1 MAQELRPYQQQAR
14 DRIHAEWD
22 AGHTRTL
29 LVLPTGTGKTIVFAS
44 VAADQVRAGDRVLI
58 LAHRGELLE
67 QAADKLQRS
76 TGLVS
81 AVEKAESTCLDSWFR
96 VVVGSVQTLQ
106 RTARLERFPQDY
118 FGTIIIDEAHHAIT
132 DGYRRILDYF
142 SGAKVLG
149 VTATPDRGDMR
160 NLGEVFDSLAFEYK
174 LTDAI
179 KEGYLC
185 KIMAQTIPLQLDITS
200 VTMSGGDYA
209 VGDLGTALDPYLE
222 QIAAEMARRCKS
234 RKTVVFLPL
243 IKTSQKFRDL
253 LNTYGFRAAEVNGQS
268 DDRRQVL
275 ADFDAGKYNVLCN
288 SMLLTEG
295 WDCPSVDCVVV
306 LRPTKVRSLY
316 SQMVGRG
323 TRLSPGKTDLLLLD
337 FLWMTDKHELCRPA
351 DLVCEDR
358 TVARQM
364 TEHLAE
370 TGCPEDIEEAAAQAS
385 EDVVAQREEALAK
398 QLEEQRRKKAK
409 LVDPLQ
415 YEMSIQAED
424 LSGYVPAFGWEAG
437 PPSAEQTTALE
448 KLGILPDAV
457 ESAGKASLLL
467 DRLHKRR
474 EEGLT
479 TPKQIRCLE
488 KYGFQHVGTWS
499 FEAARHM
506 IDRIAAQGW
515 HGVPKGVNPRTYT
528 PAAEPPA
535 ADSPFDFG
543 W

>member
-1 MAQELRPYQQQAR
+1 MGQELRPYQQQAR
-14 DRIHAEWD
+14 DRIHAEWEN
-22 AGHTRTL
+22 GHTRTL

-44 VAADQVRAGDRVLI
+44 VAADQVRAGDRVLV

-268 DDRRQVL
+268 ADRRQVL

-424 LSGYVPAFGWEAG
+424 LAGYVPAFGWEAG
-437 PPSAEQTTALE
+437 PPSEQQTAALE

-457 ESAGKASLLL
+457 ESAGKAALLL
-467 DRLHKRR
+467 DRLNKRR
-474 EEGLT
+474 DEGLT

-515 HGVPKGVNPRTYT
+515 RGVPKGVNPRTYT

>member
-1 MAQELRPYQQQAR
+1 MAKTQALRPYQQGAR
-14 DRIHAEWD
+14 DAIHTEWEN
-22 AGHTRTL
+22 GHTRTL
-29 LVLPTGTGKTIVFAS
+29 LVLPTGKTIVFAS

-106 RTARLERFPQDY
+106 RTARLERFPRDY

-142 SGAKVLG
+142 GDAKVLG

-424 LSGYVPAFGWEAG
+424 LAGYVPAFGWEAG
-437 PPSAEQTTALE
+437 PPSEQQTAALE

-457 ESAGKASLLL
+457 ESAGKAALLL

-474 EEGLT
+474 DEGLT

-515 HGVPKGVNPRTYT
+515 RGVPKGVNPRTYT

>member
-1 MAQELRPYQQQAR
+1 MAETQTLRPYQQQAR
-14 DRIHAEWD
+14 ERIHAEWEN
-22 AGHTRTL
+22 GHTRTL

-44 VAADQVRAGDRVLI
+44 VAADQVRAGHRVLI

-81 AVEKAESTCLDSWFR
+81 AVEKADATCLNTWFR

-106 RTARLERFPQDY
+106 RTARLERFPRDY

-142 SGAKVLG
+142 GSARVLG

-185 KIMAQTIPLQLDITS
+185 RIMAQTIPLKLDISS

-222 QIAAEMARRCKS
+222 QIAAEMAQRCKG

-253 LNTYGFRAAEVNGQS
+253 LNSHGFCAAEVNGQS
-268 DDRRQVL
+268 TDRKEVL

-323 TRLSPGKTDLLLLD
+323 TRLSPGKSDLLLLD

-358 TVARQM
+358 AVARQM
-364 TEHLAE
+364 TENLAE
-370 TGCPEDIEEAAAQAS
+370 SGCPQDIEEAAVQAS

-424 LSGYVPAFGWEAG
+424 LAGYVPAFGWEAG
-437 PPSAEQTTALE
+437 PPTEQQAAALE

-474 EEGLT
+474 DEGLT

-488 KYGFQHVGTWS
+488 KYGFQHVGRWS
-499 FEAARHM
+499 FEQAKHM
-506 IDRIAAQGW
+506 IDRIAASGW
-515 HGVPKGVNPRTYT
+515 RGVPKGVTPSTYT
-528 PAAEPPA
+528 PPAEPAFP
-535 ADSPFDFG
+535 DSIFG

>member
-1 MAQELRPYQQQAR
+1 MGQELRPYQQQAR
-14 DRIHAEWD
+14 ERIHAEWEN
-22 AGHTRTL
+22 GHTRTL

-44 VAADQVRAGDRVLI
+44 VAADQVRAGHRVLI

-81 AVEKAESTCLDSWFR
+81 AVEKADATCLNTWFR

-106 RTARLERFPQDY
+106 RTARLERFPHDY

-142 SGAKVLG
+142 GSAKVLG

-185 KIMAQTIPLQLDITS
+185 KIMAQTVPLQLDISS

-253 LNTYGFRAAEVNGQS
+253 LNAKGFRAAEVNGQS
-268 DDRRQVL
+268 ADRREIL
-275 ADFDAGKYNVLCN
+275 ADFDTGKYNVLCN

-358 TVARQM
+358 AVARQM
-364 TEHLAE
+364 TENLAGS
-370 TGCPEDIEEAAAQAS
+370 GCPQDIEEAAAEAC

-424 LSGYVPAFGWEAG
+424 LVGHVPALGWEAG
-437 PPSAEQTTALE
+437 PPSAQQAAALE

-474 EEGLT
+474 DEGLT

-488 KYGFQHVGTWS
+488 KYGFQHVGRWS
-499 FEAARHM
+499 FEQAKHM
-506 IDRIAAQGW
+506 IDRIAAGGW
-515 HGVPKGVNPRTYT
+515 RGVPKGVTPSTYT
-528 PAAEPPA
+528 PPAEPAFP
-535 ADSPFDFG
+535 DSSFG

>member
-1 MAQELRPYQQQAR
+1 MGQELRPYQQQAR
-14 DRIHAEWD
+14 ERIHAEWEN
-22 AGHTRTL
+22 GHTRTL

-81 AVEKAESTCLDSWFR
+81 AVEKADATCLNTWFR

-106 RTARLERFPQDY
+106 RTARLERFPRDY

-142 SGAKVLG
+142 GSARVLG

-185 KIMAQTIPLQLDITS
+185 RIMAQTIPLKLDISS
-200 VTMSGGDYA
+200 VTLSGGDYA

-222 QIAAEMARRCKS
+222 QIAAEMAQRCKG

-253 LNTYGFRAAEVNGQS
+253 LNSHGFRAAEVNGQS
-268 DDRRQVL
+268 TDRKEVL

-306 LRPTKVRSLY
+306 LRPTKMRSLY

-351 DLVCEDR
+351 DLVCEDLA
-358 TVARQM
+358 VARQM
-364 TEHLAE
+364 TENLAE
-370 TGCPEDIEEAAAQAS
+370 SGCPQDIEEAAVQAS

-424 LSGYVPAFGWEAG
+424 LAGYVPAFGWEAG
-437 PPSAEQTTALE
+437 PPTEQQAAALE

-474 EEGLT
+474 DEGLT

-488 KYGFQHVGTWS
+488 KYGFQHVGRWS
-499 FEAARHM
+499 FEQAKHM
-506 IDRIAAQGW
+506 IDRIAASGW
-515 HGVPKGVNPRTYT
+515 RGVPKGVTPSTYT
-528 PAAEPPA
+528 PPAEPAFP
-535 ADSPFDFG
+535 DSIFG

>member
-1 MAQELRPYQQQAR
+1 MGQELRPYQQQAR

-253 LNTYGFRAAEVNGQS
+253 LNAHGFRAAEVNGQS

-358 TVARQM
+358 AVARQM
-364 TEHLAE
+364 TETLAE
-370 TGCPEDIEEAAAQAS
+370 SGCPEDIEQAAAQAS

-398 QLEEQRRKKAK
+398 QLAEQRRKKAK

-424 LSGYVPAFGWEAG
+424 LAGYVPAFGWEAG
-437 PPSAEQTTALE
+437 PPSEQQTSALE

-457 ESAGKASLLL
+457 ESAGKAALLL
-467 DRLHKRR
+467 DRLNKRR
-474 EEGLT
+474 DEGLT

-515 HGVPKGVNPRTYT
+515 RGVPKGVNPRTYT

>member
-1 MAQELRPYQQQAR
+1 MGQELRPYQQQAR
-14 DRIHAEWD
+14 DRIHAEWENS
-22 AGHTRTL
+22 HTRTL

-106 RTARLERFPQDY
+106 RTSRLERFPHDY

-142 SGAKVLG
+142 DKAKVLG

-185 KIMAQTIPLQLDITS
+185 RIMAQTIPLQLDIS
-200 VTMSGGDYA
+200 GVALSGGDYA

-222 QIAAEMARRCKS
+222 QIVAEMAQRCKD

-253 LNTYGFRAAEVNGQS
+253 LNAHGFRAAEVNGQS
-268 DDRRQVL
+268 ADRKEVL

-323 TRLSPGKTDLLLLD
+323 TRLSPGKSDLLLLD

-358 TVARQM
+358 AVARQM
-364 TEHLAE
+364 TENLAQ
-370 TGCPEDIEEAAAQAS
+370 TGCPEDIEEAAVQAS

-398 QLEEQRRKKAK
+398 QLEEQRRKKAR

-424 LSGYVPAFGWEAG
+424 LAGYVPAFGWEAG
-437 PPSAEQTTALE
+437 PPSTEQTAALE
-448 KLGILPDAV
+448 KMGILPDAV

-467 DRLHKRR
+467 DRLNKRR
-474 EEGLT
+474 AEGLT
-479 TPKQIRCLE
+479 TPKQIRVLE
-488 KYGFQHVGTWS
+488 RYGFQSVGTWS
-499 FEAARHM
+499 FDAAKHM

-515 HGVPKGVNPRTYT
+515 RGVPKGVNPKTYT
-528 PAAEPPA
+528 PAQEPPT
-535 ADSPFDFG
+535 ADIDFG

>member
-1 MAQELRPYQQQAR
+1 MAQTQALRPYQQAAR
-14 DRIHAEWD
+14 DAIHAEWD

-142 SGAKVLG
+142 EGARVLG

-160 NLGEVFDSLAFEYK
+160 NLGEVFDSLAYEYK

-185 KIMAQTIPLQLDITS
+185 KIMAQTIPLQLDIS
-200 VTMSGGDYA
+200 GVALSGGDYA
-209 VGDLGTALDPYLE
+209 VADLGTALDPYLE
-222 QIAAEMARRCKS
+222 QIAAEMAVRCKD

-253 LNTYGFRAAEVNGQS
+253 LNAKGFRAAEVNGQS
-268 DDRRQVL
+268 ADRKEVL

-323 TRLSPGKTDLLLLD
+323 TRLAEGKTDLLLLD
-337 FLWMTDKHELCRPA
+337 FLWMTDRHELCRPA

-358 TVARQM
+358 AVARQM
-364 TEHLAE
+364 TETLAE
-370 TGCPEDIEEAAAQAS
+370 SGCPEDIEQAAAQAS

-398 QLEEQRRKKAK
+398 QLAEQRRKKAK

-424 LSGYVPAFGWEAG
+424 LSGYVPTFGWEAG
-437 PPSAEQTTALE
+437 PPSDKQTAALE

-457 ESAGKASLLL
+457 ESAGKAALLL
-467 DRLHKRR
+467 DRLHKRQT
-474 EEGLT
+474 EGLT
-479 TPKQIRCLE
+479 TPKQIRLLE
-488 KYGFQHVGTWS
+488 RYGFRHVGSWS
-499 FEAARHM
+499 FDAASRM
-506 IDRIAAQGW
+506 INRIAAGGW
-515 HGVPKGVNPRTYT
+515 RGVPKGVDPKTFT
-528 PAAEPPA
+528 PDAQPA
-535 ADSPFDFG
+535 VPTDFG